1 MSSAMLNNLIALIV
15 KGGLIAIVFYSI
27 IIHEISH
34 GISAYWLGDDTARR
48 NGRLSLNPLKHIDWF
63 GTVILPLVLYFTAGF
78 VFGYAK
84 PVPINPYNFNNM
96 KRDTGLTAAA
106 GPLSNILI
114 AILFALVYHLVGSG
128 SVLGYLCI
136 PLIQINLFLA
146 LFNLIPIPPL
156 DGSKVLGIFLSD
168 EAYFKYT
175 AQERNGMIVFFA
187 LILVSNMFHLDLFG
201 RFITPVISFACNL
214 LGIPA

>member
-1 MSSAMLNNLIALIV
+1 MQIQMVKFILNAGIIAVI
-15 KGGLIAIVFYSI
+15 FYSI

-34 GISAYWLGDDTARR
+34 GVSALWLGDDTAKRM
-48 NGRLSLNPLKHIDWF
+48 GRLSLNPIRHIDWF
-63 GTVILPLVLYFTAGF
+63 GTVILPLVLYYTAGF

-84 PVPINPYNFNNM
+84 PVPINPYNFNNY

-114 AILFALVYHLVGSG
+114 AILFALVFHISGTGSLLAYL
-128 SVLGYLCI
+128 SVPI
-136 PLIQINLFLA
+136 IQINLFLA

-168 EAYFKYT
+168 SAYFRYT
-175 AQERNGMIVFFA
+175 AQERTGMIFFFA
-187 LILVSNMFHLDLFG
+187 LILISNIFGLNLFG
-201 RFITPVISFACNL
+201 RFIFPILAFAL
-214 LGIPA
+214 KILGIY

>member
-1 MSSAMLNNLIALIV
+1 MNSLIALLV
-15 KGGLIAIVFYSI
+15 KGGMIAVIFYSI
-27 IIHEISH
+27 ILHEISH
-34 GISAYWLGDDTARR
+34 GLTASWLGDDTAKRS
-48 NGRLSLNPLKHIDWF
+48 GRLSLNPLSHIDWF

-84 PVPINPYNFNNM
+84 PVPINPYNFKSY

-106 GPLSNILI
+106 GPLTNVLI
-114 AILFALVYHLVGSG
+114 AILFALAYHISG
-128 SVLGYLCI
+128 ATSILGYLSVPI
-136 PLIQINLFLA
+136 IQINLFLA

-175 AQERNGMIVFFA
+175 AQERTGMIFFFG
-187 LILVSNMFHLDLFG
+187 LILVSNLLHLDLFG
-201 RFITPVISFACNL
+201 RFIGPIMSYLCGL
-214 LGIPA
+214 LGIPV

>member
-1 MSSAMLNNLIALIV
+1 VTPQVFSFLVNAGIIAVI
-15 KGGLIAIVFYSI
+15 FYSI

-34 GISAYWLGDDTARR
+34 GVSALWLGDDTAKRM
-48 NGRLSLNPLKHIDWF
+48 GRLSLNPLKHIDWF

-84 PVPINPYNFNNM
+84 PVPINPYNFNNY

-114 AILFALVYHLVGSG
+114 AILFALVFHVSGSG
-128 SVLGYLCI
+128 SILAYLCVPI
-136 PLIQINLFLA
+136 IQINLFLA
-146 LFNLIPIPPL
+146 LLNLIPIPPL

-175 AQERNGMIVFFA
+175 AQERYGMIFFFA
-187 LILVSNMFHLDLFG
+187 IILISNMLHLNIFG
-201 RFITPVISFACNL
+201 RFIFPIISFAMKL
-214 LGIPA
+214 LGIY